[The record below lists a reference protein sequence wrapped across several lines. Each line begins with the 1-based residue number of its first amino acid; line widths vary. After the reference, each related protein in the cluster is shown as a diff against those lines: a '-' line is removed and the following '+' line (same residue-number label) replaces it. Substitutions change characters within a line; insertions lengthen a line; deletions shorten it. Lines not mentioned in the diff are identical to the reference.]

1 MLFEWVY
8 WFNQSKMKNQD
19 IHIVVEKRRLA
30 FALALLMHIL
40 LLLFLLVGVSWQN
53 QPIAPLVVEIWGGM
67 PAELQR
73 QSVPENATETK
84 IQQTTVPTPPA
95 VAEPDA
101 SLTPTIAPDIVE
113 EKIVEEKIQIQKKA
127 EQKPDKKSPIAKKE
141 GANVPPR
148 TVDKKPP
155 VAKIT
160 ENKLSRDNPLDIQNI
175 LRDAVAGSK
184 EGKAAGTSQGSATG
198 QAGGTAKTLGGGRGD
213 ALEGYLSQL
222 KQLIRDKTIYIDNGG
237 ANPSAVLK
245 IFVLPDGT
253 IRDVHIVRTEG
264 DPAFASARKQA
275 LLMLQRLPPL
285 PAEMRFSE
293 QREWTVHTRLRE

>member
-1 MLFEWVY
+1 MLSEWVY

-53 QPIAPLVVEIWGGM
+53 QPIAPLAVEIWGGM

-84 IQQTTVPTPPA
+84 IPQTTVPTPPA
-95 VAEPDA
+95 VAEQEAPVT
-101 SLTPTIAPDIVE
+101 STIAPDI
-113 EKIVEEKIQIQKKA
+113 IEEKIQIQKKA
-127 EQKPDKKSPIAKKE
+127 EQKPAKKPPIAKKE

-160 ENKLSRDNPLDIQNI
+160 ENKSSRDNPLDIQNI
-175 LRDAVAGSK
+175 LRDAVAGPK
-184 EGKAAGTSQGSATG
+184 EGKATGTSQGSATG
-198 QAGGTAKTLGGGRGD
+198 QAGGTAKTLGGGRGG